1 MSLLHRLNRP
11 AVAIVAVALLAGGI
25 RLWHLSDPPDLV
37 FDELYY
43 AKAGCVLIGGSDQE
57 CRVES
62 GDEHYWVEHKW
73 DMGSWVHPPLGKW
86 MTGMGIK
93 AFGMEPF
100 GWRFPSAISGTL
112 VAVMVALVAQLLF
125 GRPLWTLL
133 AGTFIALDGLNVVM
147 SRVAMLDVH
156 LEFWVTLG
164 FLCLVLDR
172 RWIDRRTAAPLETPS
187 VGAPVPLDPPDAVGP
202 EAQGSAVAVVDAPAP
217 RRVRVP
223 SPLWRPWRFAAGVAL
238 GAACAVKWSGAF
250 ALLAAAVLA
259 VMWET
264 TRRHREDVSWP
275 RAFARTVGMETL
287 GLVLAFVLVPAGVYM
302 VTWLP
307 WFHHFGW
314 SLSAWWEDQQAMWDY
329 HKHLTE
335 FAYDSKTKTFTPTH
349 GSYSNAWTWIFMK
362 RPVNFF
368 VQDIG
373 TDVRQ
378 ILTLGNLALF
388 WGTIFTLPYTLWA
401 WWRKRDWRAGFVAMA
416 FLLQWVPWLRLPVP
430 WLRVS
435 RPEFFFYILPMTPFM
450 ALMAVYTLRDLSDA
464 RLVLRDSVTGDVAID
479 PETGGPAVSTRHPYR
494 PFVYAY
500 VAIFVALF
508 VWFWPLLVGSRISD
522 ALWRVHIWLPTW
534 N

>member
-1 MSLLHRLNRP
+1 VNLLQRLNRP
-11 AVAIVAVALLAGGI
+11 VVAIVAVALLAGGL

-43 AKAGCVLIGGSDQE
+43 AKAGCVLTGGTDQE

-62 GDEHYWVEHKW
+62 SDEHYWVEHKW

-86 MTGMGIK
+86 MTAMGIK
-93 AFGMEPF
+93 AFGMDPF
-100 GWRFPSAISGTL
+100 GWRVPSAISGTL
-112 VAVMVALVAQLLF
+112 VAVMVALMAQLLF
-125 GRPLWTLL
+125 ARPVWTFL
-133 AGTFIALDGLNVVM
+133 AGTFIALDGLNLVM

-172 RWIDRRTAAPLETPS
+172 RWIERRTSPVVDPAPAPATYLADPQEPADRSDPS
-187 VGAPVPLDPPDAVGP
+187 DT
-202 EAQGSAVAVVDAPAP
+202 SATASGVAVVEAPT
-217 RRVRVP
+217 RRRMRVP

-250 ALLAAAVLA
+250 ALVAAVVLA

-264 TRRHREDVSWP
+264 TRRHRDDVSWP
-275 RAFARTVGMETL
+275 RAFARTAGMETL

-302 VTWLP
+302 LTWLP

-314 SLSAWWEDQQAMWDY
+314 SLPAWWEDQRAMWDY
-329 HKHLTE
+329 QRHLTE

-349 GSYSNAWTWIFMK
+349 SSYSDAWTWILMK
-362 RPVNFF
+362 RPVNFY
-368 VQDIG
+368 VQDLG
-373 TDVRQ
+373 ADVRQ
-378 ILTLGNLALF
+378 ILTIGNLALF
-388 WGTIFTLPYTLWA
+388 WGTVFTLPYTLWA
-401 WWRKRDWRAGFVAMA
+401 WRRKRDWRAGFMA
-416 FLLQWVPWLRLPVP
+416 TAFVLQWLPWFQVA
-430 WLRVS
+430 

-450 ALMAVYTLRDLSDA
+450 ALMAVYALRDLSEA
-464 RLVLRDSVTGDVAID
+464 RLVLRDAETGDVAID

-494 PFVYAY
+494 PFVYGY
-500 VAIFVALF
+500 IAIFLALF
-508 VWFWPLLVGSRISD
+508 VWFWPLLVGLRISD